1 MLRRQVLWVDV
12 KANIVV
18 EFVAAPSKN
27 IQREIHE
34 TPFQLMECD
43 RGAQCSYHC
52 AFAFDSCGSTQF
64 HPTRMMSDWYDLMS
78 RSLKATPV
86 DETQKGWVNLSRR
99 QATRLDQDRP
109 QQQVKEAM
117 CGV

>member
-1 MLRRQVLWVDV
+1 MCLEGRFCGSMSRPTSWWSLWQRQVRYS
-12 KANIVV
+12 AGN
-18 EFVAAPSKN
+18 SRN
-27 IQREIHE
+27 

-52 AFAFDSCGSTQF
+52 AFVFDSCGSTQF
-64 HPTRMMSDWYDLMS
+64 HPTRMMSDWYDLMR

-99 QATRLDQDRP
+99 QATRLDQDRFSNI
-109 QQQVKEAM
+109 
-117 CGV
+117 